1 MASST
6 EVQPLTRFSEKYI
19 EAHLSQHQYDL
30 DAVVGTLIDI
40 KPVSTGALLEV
51 HWLALLK
58 RNFLQVSW
66 NTRDVLLYA
75 IGIGAGQDDLRLV
88 YEKRKSTC
96 VLRGEPEI
104 VVLLT

>member
-40 KPVSTGALLEV
+40 KPVSTSASPRSI
-51 HWLALLK
+51 LASVVDTQL
-58 RNFLQVSW
+58 F
-66 NTRDVLLYA
+66 
-75 IGIGAGQDDLRLV
+75 AGLV
-88 YEKRKSTC
+88 EH
-96 VLRGEPEI
+96 P
-104 VVLLT
+104 